1 MENIKEFGNTQSK
14 FNELLIWYKNQ
25 LNILKEITDELII
38 IDNKILK
45 DLKGETKISLRKNNV
60 EETELGYIQ
69 KFENLNIEFDENNKI
84 LNDLILKFK
93 NIF

>member
-1 MENIKEFGNTQSK
+1 VEN
-14 FNELLIWYKNQ
+14 
-25 LNILKEITDELII
+25 
-38 IDNKILK
+38 
-45 DLKGETKISLRKNNV
+45 ISLRKNNV